1 MRVHPSAL
9 AAAAAAALLLS
20 GGTLAQSR
28 VVFRMPTLGSL
39 ESAAQD
45 MKGDHVLTLGRE
57 IQVPTRRRSR
67 DRFIAE
73 LRSQTLRSRG
83 ASVYG
88 GITDDMPELLED
100 DGIRDQRARAARHI
114 IGNTVGAVIGMV
126 AFHERDAQQGAIT
139 HPTFG
144 TMKTGFRLDTSPEWT
159 FRRIG
164 PRTGLRIG
172 LPLTPAAIRIKS
184 WHELRGTDR
193 NPQRLG
199 LGLAIDPFERLITCG
214 LSFDF

>member
-1 MRVHPSAL
+1 MRVHSSAFT
-9 AAAAAAALLLS
+9 AVAALLLS
-20 GGTLAQSR
+20 GGALAQSR
-28 VVFRMPTLGSL
+28 AVFRMPTLGSL
-39 ESAAQD
+39 ESAELRLKD
-45 MKGDHVLTLGRE
+45 DHVLTLGTD
-57 IQVPTRRRSR
+57 IQVPARRRSR

-88 GITDDMPELLED
+88 GITEEMPELLED
-100 DGIRDQRARAARHI
+100 DVIRDQRSRAARNI
-114 IGNTVGAVIGMV
+114 IRNTVGAAIGMV
-126 AFHERDAQQGAIT
+126 ALHQRDAEQGVIA
-139 HPTFG
+139 HPTSV
-144 TMKTGFRLDTSPEWT
+144 TMKTGFKLDTSPEWT
-159 FRRIG
+159 FRRVG

-172 LPLTPAAIRIKS
+172 LPLTPEAIRIKS

-199 LGLAIDPFERLITCG
+199 LGLAIDPFERRITCG